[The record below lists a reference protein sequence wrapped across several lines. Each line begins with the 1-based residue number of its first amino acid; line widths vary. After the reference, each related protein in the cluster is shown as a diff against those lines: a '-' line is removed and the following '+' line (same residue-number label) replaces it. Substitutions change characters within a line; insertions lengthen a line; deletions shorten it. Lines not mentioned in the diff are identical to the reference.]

1 MSGHTTAQCASTSDE
16 QETVLQNKYMKEAEV
31 YVNKLSRQLGRRP
44 LCCVTT
50 FGCQVN
56 AVHGI

>member
-1 MSGHTTAQCASTSDE
+1 MRQYTSKNDE
-16 QETVLQNKYMKEAEV
+16 QELSLQKEYMRKAASYVDGLAE
-31 YVNKLSRQLGRRP
+31 QLGRRP

-50 FGCQVN
+50 FGCQMN